1 MGAQTLDR
9 IRQQAPT
16 WQRRQTTKEATT
28 ARPPVAFWSILEAHM
43 TVVSYPLLWI
53 ALSYA
58 LSHVTAFTA
67 WRGTLGASRHGRSMA
82 AADDWQALDPE
93 SLVSAPCLIEQTL
106 CQASGT
112 QARLA
117 KDKDYAT
124 AVLDAWKDDE
134 QADWEAVYKP
144 VVYTAAAGDGA
155 TLHGYCIRR
164 HLPAADEEALP
175 GIIFFH
181 TGAGPHDLFLLYKA
195 VALVNTLPCVVLM
208 ADVLSD
214 ASGWSWSADRT
225 RYTAARKE
233 VLAADVDGVRPLLQ
247 QRIRAALDFLAQ
259 DAGVDRYAV
268 LGWCLGGHSV
278 LEISRMENVEAV
290 RAMATFHGV
299 FDGLPPPPPVDA
311 ETTAAQ
317 PEVLICHGTEDPFV
331 SSTALE
337 QALAT
342 LQARRYRTSLLQLP
356 ARHGFTNPA
365 QDFNENP
372 AFAFAP
378 EAAAKA
384 WKQATNLLQRTL
396 GSS

>member
-1 MGAQTLDR
+1 
-9 IRQQAPT
+9 
-16 WQRRQTTKEATT
+16 
-28 ARPPVAFWSILEAHM
+28 
-43 TVVSYPLLWI
+43 
-53 ALSYA
+53 
-58 LSHVTAFTA
+58 
-67 WRGTLGASRHGRSMA
+67 MA

-106 CQASGT
+106 CQASDT

-124 AVLDAWKDDE
+124 AVLEAWKDDE

-144 VVYTAAAGDGA
+144 VVYTADGGA

-164 HLPAADEEALP
+164 RVPAANEAALA

-195 VALVNTLPCVVLM
+195 VALVNTLPCVVMM
-208 ADVLSD
+208 ADILSD
-214 ASGWSWSADRT
+214 ESGWSWSADRT

-233 VLAADVDGVRPLLQ
+233 VLAAQADGVRPLLQ

-278 LEISRMENVEAV
+278 LEISRMENVEGV

-311 ETTAAQ
+311 ATTAALA
-317 PEVLICHGTEDPFV
+317 EVLICHGTEDPFV